1 MKNLPDEQIA
11 THVFK
16 NGVTKIVSE
25 DSNGNRIKAK
35 IVDTDLICSNG
46 VVHAID
52 TVI

>member
-1 MKNLPDEQIA
+1 MNMLSKAEEQYEDLI
-11 THVFK
+11 K
-16 NGVTKIVSE
+16 KKDIVE
-25 DSNGNRIKAK
+25 MDKAK